1 MEELTGRKQRI
12 LEFMG
17 EGRTDNWIAQQFN
30 LSEQGFAEIVG
41 SIEQKTGLHTKFDLQ
56 QFGQDLKKSDEP

>member
-1 MEELTGRKQRI
+1 MEELTGREQRI

-17 EGRTDNWIAQQFN
+17 EGRTDNWIAQQFH

-41 SIEQKTGLHTKFDLQ
+41 SIEQKTGLHTKFDLSNL
-56 QFGQDLKKSDEP
+56 GEI